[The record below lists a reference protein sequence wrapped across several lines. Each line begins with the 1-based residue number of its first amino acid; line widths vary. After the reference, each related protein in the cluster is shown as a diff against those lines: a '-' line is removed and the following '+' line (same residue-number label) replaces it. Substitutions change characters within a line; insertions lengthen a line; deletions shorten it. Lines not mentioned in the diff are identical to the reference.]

1 MGRQILSMQFECR
14 EVPAV
19 GHLLGKIRNIHSPIP
34 AGRGWPMSVATAAI
48 KNGAPAWSANGI
60 CWGKEMNWIAT
71 AATAEDYK
79 AGLYHFP
86 VGFIFQERIDYFL
99 PVYNISY

>member
-1 MGRQILSMQFECR
+1 MG
-14 EVPAV
+14 
-19 GHLLGKIRNIHSPIP
+19 
-34 AGRGWPMSVATAAI
+34 SV
-48 KNGAPAWSANGI
+48 
-60 CWGKEMNWIAT
+60 GKEMNWIAT

>member
-1 MGRQILSMQFECR
+1 MEHQPGQLMG
-14 EVPAV
+14 
-19 GHLLGKIRNIHSPIP
+19 
-34 AGRGWPMSVATAAI
+34 SV
-48 KNGAPAWSANGI
+48 
-60 CWGKEMNWIAT
+60 GKEMNWIAT